1 MNGKTLN
8 FHVKHF
14 DSVSYIETTRDAL
27 YPVFTAV
34 MRMEDK
40 L

>member
-1 MNGKTLN
+1 MNGKTIR
-8 FHVKHF
+8 FQVKYF

-27 YPVFTAV
+27 YPVFTAIT
-34 MRMEDK
+34 RMEGK